1 LALPGAPPTHDG
13 AVVENMIE
21 RLANRLKADG
31 SDPAGWLMLVR
42 SYLTLNEKDKAI
54 AAIGSASQALTADP
68 NKLEQFN
75 SALKKF
81 NILD

>member
-1 LALPGAPPTHDG
+1 
-13 AVVENMIE
+13 
-21 RLANRLKADG
+21 
-31 SDPAGWLMLVR
+31 MLVR

-54 AAIGSASQALTADP
+54 AATDSARQALTADP

-75 SALKKF
+75 SALKEF

>member
-1 LALPGAPPTHDG
+1 MPGAPPTHDG
-13 AVVENMIE
+13 AAVENMIE
-21 RLANRLKADG
+21 RLANRLKVDG

-42 SYLTLNEKDKAI
+42 SYLTLNEKDKAT
-54 AAIGSASQALTADP
+54 AAIGSARQALTNDP

>member
-1 LALPGAPPTHDG
+1 
-13 AVVENMIE
+13 
-21 RLANRLKADG
+21 
-31 SDPAGWLMLVR
+31 MLVR

-54 AAIGSASQALTADP
+54 AAIGSARQALTDDP